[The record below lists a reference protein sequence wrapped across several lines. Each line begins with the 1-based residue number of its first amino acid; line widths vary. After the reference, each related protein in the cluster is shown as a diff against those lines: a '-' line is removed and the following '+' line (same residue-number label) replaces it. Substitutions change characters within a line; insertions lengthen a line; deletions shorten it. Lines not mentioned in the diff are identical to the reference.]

1 MSLLLTLNIF
11 WCLYSIVTFKRILHF
26 VLLFLLQTLGMYL
39 FPVSDLFYN
48 SIDFRLVFSSFI
60 HLQKGFPRSRIF
72 PRSGMHRGRLN
83 LPPFHIE
90 LRELVIWKVSA
101 RLARTGRFDR
111 SLFFVF
117 SKLACMESFH
127 SNQVG
132 SRLHTVDDFAANDPL
147 LEKTDI

>member
-11 WCLYSIVTFKRILHF
+11 WCLYCIVTFKRILHF

-48 SIDFRLVFSSFI
+48 SIDFKLVFSSFI
-60 HLQKGFPRSRIF
+60 HLQNGF

-83 LPPFHIE
+83 LSPFHIE